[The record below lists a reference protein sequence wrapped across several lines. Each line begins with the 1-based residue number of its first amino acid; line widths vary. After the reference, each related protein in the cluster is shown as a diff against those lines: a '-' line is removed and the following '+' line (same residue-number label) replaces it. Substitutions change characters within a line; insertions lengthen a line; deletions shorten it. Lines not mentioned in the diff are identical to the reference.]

1 MMASV
6 KPVEDAWHLD
16 KKVPVAIIVVLIG
29 QFLLGLWF
37 IAKLDS
43 KVEEQAARL
52 ARTEAQV
59 VVIDREARDFGNRMV
74 RIEEKSS
81 ATLSLLQAIEQRLE
95 RVLNGRRNDLP

>member
-1 MMASV
+1 MPP
-6 KPVEDAWHLD
+6 KPADESWHLD

-52 ARTEAQV
+52 AKTEAQV
-59 VVIDREARDFGNRMV
+59 LTIDREAREFGNRIA
-74 RIEEKSS
+74 RIEEKTSS
-81 ATLSLLQAIEQRLE
+81 MLTILQRLE
-95 RVLNGRRNDLP
+95 RVLDGRRSETP

>member
-1 MMASV
+1 MPPKLADES
-6 KPVEDAWHLD
+6 WHLD

-52 ARTEAQV
+52 AKTEAQV
-59 VVIDREARDFGNRMV
+59 SVIDREAREFGNRIV
-74 RIEEKSS
+74 RIEEKTSS
-81 ATLSLLQAIEQRLE
+81 MLTILQRLE
-95 RVLNGRRNDLP
+95 RVLDGRRTETP

>member
-1 MMASV
+1 MPPKLADES
-6 KPVEDAWHLD
+6 WHLD

-52 ARTEAQV
+52 AKTEAQV
-59 VVIDREARDFGNRMV
+59 SVIDREAREFGNRIA
-74 RIEEKSS
+74 RIEEKTSS
-81 ATLSLLQAIEQRLE
+81 MLTILQRLE
-95 RVLNGRRNDLP
+95 RVLDGRRSETP

>member
-1 MMASV
+1 MPPKLADES
-6 KPVEDAWHLD
+6 WHLD

-43 KVEEQAARL
+43 KVEEQASRL
-52 ARTEAQV
+52 AKTEAQIMT
-59 VVIDREARDFGNRMV
+59 IDREAREFGNRIV

-81 ATLSLLQAIEQRLE
+81 AMLTILQRLE
-95 RVLNGRRNDLP
+95 RVLDGRRTETP

>member
-1 MMASV
+1 MPPKIADES
-6 KPVEDAWHLD
+6 WHLD
-16 KKVPVAIIVVLIG
+16 KKVPVAIIVVLVG

-52 ARTEAQV
+52 AKTEAQV
-59 VVIDREARDFGNRMV
+59 SVIDREAREFGNRIV

-81 ATLSLLQAIEQRLE
+81 SMLTILQRLE
-95 RVLNGRRNDLP
+95 RVLDGRRTETP

>member
-1 MMASV
+1 MPPKLVDES
-6 KPVEDAWHLD
+6 WHLD

-43 KVEEQAARL
+43 KVEEQASRL
-52 ARTEAQV
+52 AKTEAQISN
-59 VVIDREARDFGNRMV
+59 IDREARDFGNRMA

-81 ATLSLLQAIEQRLE
+81 AMLSLLQAIEQRLE
-95 RVLNGRRNDLP
+95 RVLNGRRTEAP

>member
-1 MMASV
+1 MPP
-6 KPVEDAWHLD
+6 KPADEAWHLD

-52 ARTEAQV
+52 AKTEAQV
-59 VVIDREARDFGNRMV
+59 SVIDREAREFGNRIV
-74 RIEEKSS
+74 RIEEKTSS
-81 ATLSLLQAIEQRLE
+81 MLTILQRVERLID
-95 RVLNGRRNDLP
+95 RRPPNETP

>member
-1 MMASV
+1 MPP
-6 KPVEDAWHLD
+6 KPADESWHLD

-52 ARTEAQV
+52 AKTEAQV
-59 VVIDREARDFGNRMV
+59 SVIDREAREFGNRIA
-74 RIEEKSS
+74 RIEEKTSS
-81 ATLSLLQAIEQRLE
+81 MLTILQRLE
-95 RVLNGRRNDLP
+95 RVLDGRRSETP

>member
-1 MMASV
+1 MPL
-6 KPVEDAWHLD
+6 KPADDAWHLD

-52 ARTEAQV
+52 AKTEAQV
-59 VVIDREARDFGNRMV
+59 SVIDREAREFGNRIV
-74 RIEEKSS
+74 RIEEKTSS
-81 ATLSLLQAIEQRLE
+81 MLTILQRVERLID
-95 RVLNGRRNDLP
+95 RRPPNETP

>member
-1 MMASV
+1 MPPKLADES
-6 KPVEDAWHLD
+6 WHLD

-52 ARTEAQV
+52 AKSEAQV
-59 VVIDREARDFGNRMV
+59 SVIDREAREFGNRIV
-74 RIEEKSS
+74 RIEEKTSS
-81 ATLSLLQAIEQRLE
+81 MLTILQRLE
-95 RVLNGRRNDLP
+95 RVLDGRRTETP

>member
-1 MMASV
+1 MPPKLADES
-6 KPVEDAWHLD
+6 WHLD

-52 ARTEAQV
+52 AKTEAQV
-59 VVIDREARDFGNRMV
+59 SVIDREAREFGNRIV
-74 RIEEKSS
+74 RIEEKTSS
-81 ATLSLLQAIEQRLE
+81 MLTILQRLE
-95 RVLNGRRNDLP
+95 RVLDGRRSETP

>member
-1 MMASV
+1 MPPKLADES
-6 KPVEDAWHLD
+6 WHLD

-52 ARTEAQV
+52 AKTEAQV
-59 VVIDREARDFGNRMV
+59 SVIDREAREFGNRIV
-74 RIEEKSS
+74 RIEEKTSS
-81 ATLSLLQAIEQRLE
+81 MLTILQRLE
-95 RVLNGRRNDLP
+95 RVLDGRRTDTP